1 MGGRKNRI
9 VVGTKHKNHMRIL
22 YLLLFLLC
30 IFSCSSSQ
38 NVKKR
43 TKCSKIYKNK
53 FTEIL
58 NEKYKVIYEND
69 TIIYN
74 EVRYECVFSALYT
87 KKVMFDKFGKWDKA
101 IYPSNKKH
109 PILKWESI
117 DLFDNGE
124 KYTIMTDGLEEW
136 KHIYASIM
144 VFDEKETDLLSEN
157 SPEKQKLTNY
167 FAQLLKNQNLEKKDF
182 YEVYWKM
189 VDPNRWEI
197 MKSINKINLH

>member
-1 MGGRKNRI
+1 
-9 VVGTKHKNHMRIL
+9 
-22 YLLLFLLC
+22 
-30 IFSCSSSQ
+30 
-38 NVKKR
+38 
-43 TKCSKIYKNK
+43 
-53 FTEIL
+53 
-58 NEKYKVIYEND
+58 
-69 TIIYN
+69 
-74 EVRYECVFSALYT
+74 
-87 KKVMFDKFGKWDKA
+87 
-101 IYPSNKKH
+101 
-109 PILKWESI
+109 
-117 DLFDNGE
+117 
-124 KYTIMTDGLEEW
+124 MTDGLEEW